1 MSSRCPASGAGRVC
15 LALSAA
21 AVLAAVEAGEDPFSA
36 VPAHHHRLDL
46 KNFER
51 HRAKLKVGFEF

>member
-1 MSSRCPASGAGRVC
+1 MFFPIPGVGAGRVC
-15 LALSAA
+15 LARRSRARGGRSRRES
-21 AVLAAVEAGEDPFSA
+21 VSA
-36 VPAHHHRLDL
+36 VAAHHRTLDL